1 MNKINLPVLA
11 ALLGMGATV
20 AHADAKFDMSSEYPV
35 SSIHAQTADFF
46 AKTLGEET
54 AGAIN
59 VTVHHGGALGYKS
72 VDHYDAVGDGA
83 VQLASSFSGAWSGI
97 NPIFLVS
104 SLPFLATS
112 IDDTQK
118 LYEVTRPYYEKALEA
133 DNQVFLYAAPWPA
146 SGFWANQPVETVEAL
161 KGLKIRTFDTPG
173 TKTLQAAGASP
184 VQLSWGDIV
193 PQLTTNGIDA
203 VLTSADGGAGSQ
215 FWEYLSDFTEVNYAL
230 PLQVTHMNR
239 DAFDALSEEEQKA
252 VLESAKKA
260 EAYGWEALEN
270 RVRDNYAKLAEHK
283 VTVTTQVSADL
294 LSLLQ
299 TSSAPEVEQWKDRVG
314 DDAQTLME
322 TYQSLLAQ

>member
-1 MNKINLPVLA
+1 MNKFTLPAFAIALGLGA
-11 ALLGMGATV
+11 AT
-20 AHADAKFDMSSEYPV
+20 AHADVNLDMSSEYPV

-46 AKTLGEET
+46 AKTLADET
-54 AGAIN
+54 SGDVN

-112 IDDTQK
+112 IDDTKK
-118 LYEVTRPYYEKALEA
+118 LYEATRPFYEKALEG
-133 DNQVFLYAAPWPA
+133 DNQIFLYAAPWPA
-146 SGFWANQPVETVEAL
+146 SGFWAKQPISSVDAL

-173 TKTLQAAGASP
+173 TKTLQNADASP
-184 VQLSWGDIV
+184 VQLSWGDVV

-239 DAFDALSEEEQKA
+239 DTFDDLSDEEQKA
-252 VLESAKKA
+252 VLDAAKKA
-260 EAYGWEALEN
+260 EAFGWAALET
-270 RVRDNYAKLAEHK
+270 RVKDNYAELSENG
-283 VTVTTQVSADL
+283 VTVTKDISPEL
-294 LSLLQ
+294 LALLK
-299 TSSAPEVEQWKDRVG
+299 SSAAPQVEAWKERVG
-314 DDAQTLME
+314 DDAQTLLDSYDAMR
-322 TYQSLLAQ
+322 AQ

>member
-1 MNKINLPVLA
+1 MKNVTLPVLA
-11 ALLGMGATV
+11 VVLGIGVTG
-20 AHADAKFDMSSEYPV
+20 AHAETSLDMSSEYPV

-54 AGAIN
+54 NGDIS

-72 VDHYDAVGDGA
+72 VYHYDAVGDGA

-104 SLPFLATS
+104 SLPFIATS
-112 IDDTQK
+112 IEDTRK
-118 LYEVTRPYYEKALEA
+118 LYEATRPFYEKALEE

-146 SGFWANQPVETVEAL
+146 SGFWANKPIDKPDAL
-161 KGLKIRTFDTPG
+161 KGLKIRTYDTPG
-173 TKTLQAAGASP
+173 TKTLQNAGASP

-239 DAFDALSEEEQKA
+239 DAFDDLGEEGQKA
-252 VLESAKKA
+252 VLDAAKKA
-260 EAYGWEALEN
+260 ETFGWEALDS
-270 RVRDNYAKLAEHK
+270 RVKANYAKLAENG
-283 VTVTTQVSADL
+283 VTVTTGVSADL
-294 LSLLQ
+294 LSLLK
-299 TSSAPEVEQWKDRVG
+299 SSAAPEVEQWKERVG
-314 DDAQTLME
+314 DDAQTLLD
-322 TYQSLLAQ
+322 TYHELLAQ

>member
-1 MNKINLPVLA
+1 MTKSILPVF
-11 ALLGMGATV
+11 ALVFGLGAVT
-20 AHADAKFDMSSEYPV
+20 AHAEVNMDMASEYPV

-46 AKTLGEET
+46 AKTLSDET
-54 AGAIN
+54 GGN
-59 VTVHHGGALGYKS
+59 VHVTVHHGGALGIKS

-112 IDDTQK
+112 IEDTRK
-118 LYEVTRPYYEKALEA
+118 LYEATRPYYEKALEG
-133 DNQVFLYAAPWPA
+133 DNQIFLYAAPWPA
-146 SGFWANQPVETVEAL
+146 SGFWAHKPINTVESL

-173 TKTLQAAGASP
+173 TKTLQNAGASP

-215 FWEYLSDFTEVNYAL
+215 FWEYLSNFTEVNYAL

-239 DAFDALSEEEQKA
+239 DAFDDLSEKDQKA
-252 VLESAKKA
+252 VLDAAKKA
-260 EAYGWEALEN
+260 EAYGWAALDT
-270 RVRDNYAKLAEHK
+270 RVKDNYAKMSENG
-283 VTVTTQVSADL
+283 VTITKDISPEL
-294 LSLLQ
+294 LSLLKK
-299 TSSAPEVEQWKDRVG
+299 SAAPEVEQWKARVG
-314 DDAQTLME
+314 ADAQA
-322 TYQSLLAQ
+322 LLEQYDALRAK